1 MASLRDI
8 KNRIRSV
15 KSTQKITKAME
26 MIAASK
32 MRRAQSQALKGR
44 PYITKLTEVIDNLVY
59 LSDPPLGHPLLERH
73 RVIKNIG
80 YIFITANR
88 GLCGS
93 YNSAVIR
100 TMLEVIAEHK
110 DANENIVPIGRK
122 GKQSM
127 ARSGKKMLAEF
138 ETMEEIMT
146 ERNEINETVLTIG
159 RKGRQSMERIGK
171 KVLADFESMTDK
183 PRFTDTV
190 GISQIV
196 MDDYIAGSLDEVYF
210 VYNHFYSVVSQKPV
224 VEKLLPITAHREGAT
239 EMLKRDYIF
248 EPNRVQLLDE
258 LLRRYVQ
265 TIVYQKILEAIAAE
279 QSARM
284 MAMRQASDNATEIIS
299 NLTLHYNKGRQAK
312 ITKEILEVVSGNR

>member
-1 MASLRDI
+1 
-8 KNRIRSV
+8 V

-32 MRRAQSQALKGR
+32 MRRAQNQAVKGR
-44 PYITKLTEVIDNLVY
+44 PYIKKLTSMIENLVY
-59 LSDPPLGHPLLERH
+59 LSEPALTHPLLESRAK
-73 RVIKNIG
+73 VKNIG

-100 TMLEVIAEHK
+100 AMLELMSQHRQ
-110 DANENIVPIGRK
+110 ANQNVVPIGKK
-122 GKQSM
+122 GRQSM
-127 ARSGKKMLAEF
+127 EKMGKKILPEF
-138 ETMEEIMT
+138 ETMEGIMT
-146 ERNEINETVLTIG
+146 ERSEINEVVLTIG
-159 RKGRQSMERIGK
+159 KKGRQSMERIGK
-171 KVLADFESMTDK
+171 RVLADFESITDK

-190 GISQIV
+190 GISQVVI
-196 MDDYIAGSLDEVYF
+196 DDFLAGRLDEVYF

-224 VEKLLPITAHREGAT
+224 VEKLLPIAPSSEFEKQT
-239 EMLKRDYIF
+239 LKRDYIF
-248 EPNRVQLLDE
+248 EPNRPALLNE
-258 LLRRYVQ
+258 LLHRYVQ
-265 TIVYQKILEAIAAE
+265 TTVYQKILESIAAE

-284 MAMRQASDNATEIIS
+284 VAMRTASDNATEIVS

>member
-32 MRRAQSQALKGR
+32 MRRAQNQAVKGR
-44 PYITKLTEVIDNLVY
+44 PYVKKLSEMVGDLTY
-59 LSDPPLGHPLLERH
+59 LSQPPLSHPLLEKRAK
-73 RVIKNIG
+73 VKNIG

-93 YNSAVIR
+93 YNSSVIR
-100 TMLEVIAEHK
+100 AMLEI
-110 DANENIVPIGRK
+110 
-122 GKQSM
+122 
-127 ARSGKKMLAEF
+127 L
-138 ETMEEIMT
+138 T
-146 ERNEINETVLTIG
+146 ERNETDEIVLTIG
-159 RKGRQSMERIGK
+159 KKGRQSMERVGK
-171 KVLADFESMTDK
+171 KILADFETITDK

-190 GISQIV
+190 GISQVV
-196 MDDYIAGSLDEVYF
+196 MDDFLAGRLDEVYF
-210 VYNHFYSVVSQKPV
+210 VYNHFFSIVSQKPV
-224 VEKLLPITAHREGAT
+224 VEKLLPIAPSADIQKQTLT
-239 EMLKRDYIF
+239 RDYIF
-248 EPNRVQLLDE
+248 EPNKIQLLDE

-265 TIVYQKILEAIAAE
+265 TMVYQKILEAIAAE

-284 MAMRQASDNATEIIS
+284 MAMRTASDNATEIVS

>member
-8 KNRIRSV
+8 KLRIRSV

-32 MRRAQSQALKGR
+32 MRRAQNQAIKGR
-44 PYITKLTEVIDNLVY
+44 PYVKKLTEMIGDLTY
-59 LSDPPLGHPLLERH
+59 LSEPPLSHPLLEKRKH
-73 RVIKNIG
+73 VKNIG

-93 YNSAVIR
+93 YNSSVIR
-100 TMLEVIAEHK
+100 TMLEVMTEHRE
-110 DANENIVPIGRK
+110 ANLNVLPIGKK
-122 GKQSM
+122 GRQSM
-127 ARSGKKMLAEF
+127 EKMGKKVLPDF

-146 ERNEINETVLTIG
+146 ERSEINEAVLTIG
-159 RKGRQSMERIGK
+159 KKGRQSMERIGK
-171 KVLADFESMTDK
+171 KILADFESIGDK

-196 MDDYIAGSLDEVYF
+196 VDDFLAGRLDEVYF
-210 VYNHFYSVVSQKPV
+210 VYNHFFSVISQKPV
-224 VEKLLPITAHREGAT
+224 VEKLLPVMPSGDIKKQE
-239 EMLKRDYIF
+239 LKRDYIF
-248 EPNRVQLLDE
+248 EPDKVQLLDE
-258 LLRRYVQ
+258 LLKRYVQ
-265 TIVYQKILEAIAAE
+265 TTVYQKILESIAAE

-284 MAMRQASDNATEIIS
+284 MAMRTASDNATEIVS

>member
-32 MRRAQSQALKGR
+32 MRRAQNQAVKGR
-44 PYITKLTEVIDNLVY
+44 PYVNKLIEMIADLTY
-59 LSDPPLGHPLLERH
+59 LSEPPLSHPLLSKHSE
-73 RVIKNIG
+73 IKNIG

-93 YNSAVIR
+93 YNSSVIR
-100 TMLEVIAEHK
+100 TMLEVMAQHK
-110 DANENIVPIGRK
+110 NTNANVVPIGKK
-122 GKQSM
+122 GKQSIM
-127 ARSGKKMLAEF
+127 RSGTKVLADF
-138 ETMEEIMT
+138 ETMEKIMT
-146 ERNEINETVLTIG
+146 ERHEISETVLTIG
-159 RKGRQSMERIGK
+159 KKGRQSMERIGK
-171 KVLADFESMTDK
+171 RILADFESMTDK

-190 GISQIV
+190 GISQVV
-196 MDDYIAGSLDEVYF
+196 MDDFLSGRLDEVYF

-224 VEKLLPITAHREGAT
+224 VEKLLPIAPMIDLKGHA
-239 EMLKRDYIF
+239 LKRDYIF
-248 EPNRVQLLDE
+248 EPDKVTLLDE

-265 TIVYQKILEAIAAE
+265 TVVYQKILESIAAE

-284 MAMRQASDNATEIIS
+284 MAMRTASDNATEIVS

-312 ITKEILEVVSGNR
+312 ITKEILEVVAGNR